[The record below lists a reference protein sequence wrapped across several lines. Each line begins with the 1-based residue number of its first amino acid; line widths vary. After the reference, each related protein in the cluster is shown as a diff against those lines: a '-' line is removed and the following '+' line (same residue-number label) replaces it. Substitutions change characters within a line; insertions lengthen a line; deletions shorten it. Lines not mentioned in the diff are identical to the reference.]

1 MNNKIIY
8 IFYPSFEN
16 GGIAKILVKLTNYLL
31 KKKFTIKLYCQNVSK
46 RKFINSN
53 KLSIINIKKHRQSNK
68 SYLNKIFL
76 TFLIAK
82 KMFMDLLSEKKKIII
97 ISMQDHI
104 ISLIVKI
111 FLKKKIIIRNSEEI
125 NGATKYA
132 DNKILA
138 KIILIIKKILYQF
151 ADTIIVNSTRSQN
164 SMKSIINN
172 KDRVKLIFNPYIEKV
187 LPQFKKKKINKE
199 FSIISAGRLTKQ
211 KNFEILIKAIKDLRK
226 DGFLINLNIIGSGPK
241 KQKLYQMSK
250 NMDYI
255 KFTKWTKNLKTF
267 FNNANLFVLT
277 SLYEGSPNIL
287 LDVINNNVPV
297 LSSDC
302 SGVKDILKGNNK
314 FIFKINDLNQLKK
327 KIIYIILNYEDVI
340 KKSIINK
347 RNIKKFTIKNLKLYL
362 NEINFLYEKKN

>member
-1 MNNKIIY
+1 
-8 IFYPSFEN
+8 
-16 GGIAKILVKLTNYLL
+16 
-31 KKKFTIKLYCQNVSK
+31 
-46 RKFINSN
+46 
-53 KLSIINIKKHRQSNK
+53 
-68 SYLNKIFL
+68 
-76 TFLIAK
+76 
-82 KMFMDLLSEKKKIII
+82 
-97 ISMQDHI
+97 
-104 ISLIVKI
+104 
-111 FLKKKIIIRNSEEI
+111 
-125 NGATKYA
+125 
-132 DNKILA
+132 
-138 KIILIIKKILYQF
+138 
-151 ADTIIVNSTRSQN
+151 
-164 SMKSIINN
+164 
-172 KDRVKLIFNPYIEKV
+172 
-187 LPQFKKKKINKE
+187 
-199 FSIISAGRLTKQ
+199 
-211 KNFEILIKAIKDLRK
+211 
-226 DGFLINLNIIGSGPK
+226 
-241 KQKLYQMSK
+241 MSK

-362 NEINFLYEKKN
+362 REINFLYEKKN